1 MSDQTNIQPQDE
13 NRLIAERREKL
24 AAWRASGSAFPND
37 FSRENTAGKLDE
49 LYGDKEADALEATPV
64 EVKVAGR
71 IMLKRVMGKASF
83 VTIQDLSGRIQLY
96 VQRDAVGED
105 VYAQFKTWDIG
116 DIVGCVGTVFKTKTG
131 ELSVK
136 AAEIRLLTKSLRP
149 LPDKFH
155 GLTDVE
161 QKYRQR
167 YVDMIMNEQTRFTF
181 VARSRMVQSIR
192 NYMTGH
198 GFLEV
203 ETPMMH
209 PIPGGAAAKPFTTH
223 HNALDM
229 ELFLRIAPELY
240 LKRLVVGGF
249 EKVFEVN
256 RNFRNEG
263 LSPRHNPEFTMM
275 EFYEAYANY
284 RTLMD
289 FTEGLIRHAA
299 REALGTE
306 SFVYQAASSTCPS
319 PSIA

>member
-1 MSDQTNIQPQDE
+1 MSEITSTAPTTPQDE
-13 NRLIAERREKL
+13 NHLIAERREKL
-24 AAWRASGSAFPND
+24 AAWRASGRAYPND
-37 FSRENTAGKLDE
+37 FSRENTAGRLDE

-96 VQRDAVGED
+96 VQRDSVGED
-105 VYAQFKTWDIG
+105 VYAEFKTWDIG

-131 ELSVK
+131 ELTVK
-136 AAEIRLLTKSLRP
+136 ATEIRLLTKSLRP

-167 YVDMIMNEQTRFTF
+167 YVDLIMSEQSRFTF

-209 PIPGGAAAKPFTTH
+209 PIPGGAA
-223 HNALDM
+223 
-229 ELFLRIAPELY
+229 
-240 LKRLVVGGF
+240 
-249 EKVFEVN
+249 
-256 RNFRNEG
+256 
-263 LSPRHNPEFTMM
+263 
-275 EFYEAYANY
+275 
-284 RTLMD
+284 
-289 FTEGLIRHAA
+289 
-299 REALGTE
+299 
-306 SFVYQAASSTCPS
+306 
-319 PSIA
+319 